1 MPQTARKARTA
12 PKNLPRRASK
22 EVSKQASG
30 KTLGRTPKIGPKVTS
45 AKTPKIDILA
55 ESALWKR
62 QTDLKST
69 LRRAVAEAAAVLST
83 PRAELVIVLTD
94 DSAIRLLNRDW
105 RGIDAA
111 TNVLS
116 FPTAGAPG
124 DPPLIGDIV
133 LAYETIDGEA
143 RIERKPF
150 AHHVA
155 HLAVHGFLHL
165 LGYDHE
171 REKDAEAM
179 ERTERMILRRLAI
192 PDPYL
197 RINKP

>member
-1 MPQTARKARTA
+1 MPQAARKARTA
-12 PKNLPRRASK
+12 PKGLPRRTSK

-30 KTLGRTPKIGPKVTS
+30 KPPGRTPKIVLKVTS
-45 AKTPKIDILA
+45 AKAPKIDILA

-62 QTDLKST
+62 QSDLKST
-69 LRRAVAEAAAVLST
+69 LRRAIGEAAAVLST

-143 RIERKPF
+143 RDERKPF

-179 ERTERMILRRLAI
+179 ERTECTILRRLAI

-197 RINKP
+197 RISKP